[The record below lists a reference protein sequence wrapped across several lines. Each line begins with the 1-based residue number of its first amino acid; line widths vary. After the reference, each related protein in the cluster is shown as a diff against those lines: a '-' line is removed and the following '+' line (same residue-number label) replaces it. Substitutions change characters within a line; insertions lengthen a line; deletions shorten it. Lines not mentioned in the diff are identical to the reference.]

1 MARTG
6 KTFRDVEAIAA
17 ALPDVESTT
26 TWGQP
31 ALKVRGKLFACISA
45 HKSAEP
51 DTLVIRMGIDER
63 DALIADAPDVY
74 YLTDHYRNYP
84 YVLVRLSRVGADALR
99 ELVTGAYRFTCAELS
114 KARTADPRRKTG
126 KDPG

>member
-1 MARTG
+1 MARAG

-31 ALKVRGKLFACISA
+31 ALKVRGKLFACMSA

-51 DTLVIRMGIDER
+51 NTLVLKMGSDER

-74 YLTDHYRNYP
+74 YLTDHYRSYP

-114 KARTADPRRKTG
+114 KKKSKSG
-126 KDPG
+126 